1 MRLFRNTA
9 LACAL
14 AGVTGAL
21 LVALPAPVA
30 HAHGAFTFPGSRT
43 YLCYVDGKEGG
54 NGGDLKPTNPACAD
68 AWNTGD
74 HYPFWNWFG
83 NLISNAGGR
92 HREIIPDGNLCGP
105 DARFAKFRA
114 ARSDWPTTTIRPGAT
129 INIRYNAWAPH
140 PGTWTQYITRDGW
153 DVNQPLRWSDLE
165 PAPWNQVT
173 NPPLNGNGPYGPEWT
188 WPATLPA
195 NKTGRHIIYSIW
207 QRSDS
212 PEAFYQCADVNLT
225 TDPGEPTPT
234 PTPTPTTPPPPT
246 TCSVSYSTP
255 SQWNNGFTASV
266 RVTNTGQNA
275 VNGWTV
281 RWTWP
286 SGQRVVGEGW
296 DATVVNNGATG
307 AIASNASWNSV
318 IRPGESVTFGFNGS
332 HTGTNPPPTDLVA
345 CQPAT
350 PAKSAPAPAPAKAA
364 PTQTDQG
371 DGVLMRILATFQA
384 FEDLQHN
391 HSNHHGSNHSHAPR

>member
-54 NGGDLKPTNPACAD
+54 NGGDLNPTNPACAD
-68 AWNTGD
+68 AWNNGD
-74 HYPFWNWFG
+74 HFPFWNWFG

-114 ARSDWPTTTIRPGAT
+114 ARSDWPSTNIRPGST

-153 DVNQPLRWSDLE
+153 DINQPLRWSDLE
-165 PAPWNQVT
+165 PAPWNEVT

-234 PTPTPTTPPPPT
+234 PTPTPPPPPT
-246 TCSVSYSTP
+246 SCSVSYSTP

-296 DATVVNNGATG
+296 DATVVNNGTTG

-332 HTGTNPPPTDLVA
+332 HTGTNRPATDLVA

-350 PAKSAPAPAPAKAA
+350 PAEAA
-364 PTQTDQG
+364 LARAG
-371 DGVLMRILATFQA
+371 RSDGVLMRILASFQA
-384 FEDLQHN
+384 FGSVRHD
-391 HSNHHGSNHSHAPR
+391 HSKQHGSTSHSHAPR

>member
-1 MRLFRNTA
+1 MRLLRPFA
-9 LACAL
+9 LSAAL
-14 AGVTGAL
+14 LGLTGAL

-30 HAHGAFTFPGSRT
+30 QAHGAFTFPGSRT
-43 YLCYVDGKEGG
+43 YLCYVNGKEGG
-54 NGGDLKPTNPACAD
+54 NGGDLRPTNPACAD
-68 AWNTGD
+68 AWNNGD
-74 HYPFWNWFG
+74 HYPFWNWFS

-114 ARSDWPTTTIRPGAT
+114 ARSDWPTTNLKPGST

-153 DVNQPLRWSDLE
+153 NINEPLRWSDLE
-165 PAPWNQVT
+165 PAPWNEVT
-173 NPPLNGNGPYGPEWT
+173 NPPLNGSGPEGPEWT

-225 TDPGEPTPT
+225 TGSGDP
-234 PTPTPTTPPPPT
+234 TPPPPPPPPPT
-246 TCSVSYSTP
+246 SCSVTYSTP

-266 RVTNTGQNA
+266 KVTNTGQNP
-275 VNGWTV
+275 VGGWTV

-286 SGQRVVGEGW
+286 NGQRVVGEGW

-332 HTGTNPPPTDLVA
+332 HTGTNGPPTDFVA
-345 CQPAT
+345 CKPAST
-350 PAKSAPAPAPAKAA
+350 PTAA
-364 PTQTDQG
+364 G
-371 DGVLMRILATFQA
+371 SEGVLMQMLTTARSFQHLAHDHA
-384 FEDLQHN
+384 KHD
-391 HSNHHGSNHSHAPR
+391 HSKHDHSAHTQPSR

>member
-21 LVALPAPVA
+21 LVALPPPAA

-54 NGGDLKPTNPACAD
+54 NGGDLKPANPACAD
-68 AWNTGD
+68 AWNNGD
-74 HYPFWNWFG
+74 RYPFWNWFG

-153 DVNQPLRWSDLE
+153 DINQPLRWSDLE

-234 PTPTPTTPPPPT
+234 PTPTPTPPPPPT

-266 RVTNTGQNA
+266 RITNTGQNA

-296 DATVVNNGATG
+296 DATVVNNGTTG

-332 HTGTNPPPTDLVA
+332 HTGTNTPPTDLVA
-345 CQPAT
+345 CKAAT
-350 PAKSAPAPAPAKAA
+350 PAEAA
-364 PTQTDQG
+364 QSRAG
-371 DGVLMRILATFQA
+371 GSDGVLMQILSTVQA
-384 FEDLQHN
+384 LGNLRHD
-391 HSNHHGSNHSHAPR
+391 HSKHHGSSSHSHAPR